1 MLLLCSIVTGL
12 PAQQPEATTRQQRP
26 PPATAV
32 QEREESGLIGVQL
45 IGGVTT
51 FTNAPH
57 AVVGGFLNI
66 GRGQWTVLGVGMLGT
81 GSDYDSRVFS
91 AALGRRLKS
100 AGRLT
105 LAVFAGYGEYR
116 EVGLSEIERAASGPW
131 LGGVVTVDIHPFVG
145 SVMLSDLFGRYDDS
159 DVSDPFRFHVPRL
172 VFGIGF

>member
-12 PAQQPEATTRQQRP
+12 PAQQPEATTPQQRP

-66 GRGQWTVLGVGMLGT
+66 GRGQWNVLGVGMLGT